1 MFDTGH
7 MEAFSI
13 KKLPA
18 WAVSKFFRFAFYTG
32 TRPVEF
38 APCIFDLRRWRKAAK
53 PSMPSPASI
62 IATVE
67 FSGTAATLMLPPKL
81 PPLVPVT
88 LPIADRVYSPEVR
101 LEACKV
107 HVCKPVL
114 EVRCPVAVTPFPL
127 RVKLLMLS
135 PDMESSAIEITAD
148 ETLKTVPCAKV
159 KFSVKV
165 LPLVP
170 SPYEAPID
178 ELGPLKVIVEVLLMS
193 VDAWTAALDSIK
205 EADRNTPEMTFF
217 IE

>member
-1 MFDTGH
+1 MFDTVH
-7 MEAFSI
+7 IEPFSI

-18 WAVSKFFRFAFYTG
+18 WAVSKFFRFVFYTG
-32 TRPVEF
+32 TRPVGF
-38 APCIFDLRRWRKAAK
+38 VPRIVDLRRRRKAAK
-53 PSMPSPASI
+53 PTRPSPASI

-101 LEACKV
+101 LEALRV
-107 HVCKPVL
+107 QVCTPVL
-114 EVRCPVAVTPFPL
+114 EVIWPVAVTPFPL
-127 RVKLLMLS
+127 KVKLLILS
-135 PDMESSAIEITAD
+135 PEMESSAIEITAD
-148 ETLKTVPCAKV
+148 ETLKTVPCPKV

-170 SPYEAPID
+170 TPYEAPID
-178 ELGPLKVIVEVLLMS
+178 ELGPLNVMVDVLLIS
-193 VDAWTAALDSIK
+193 VDAWTAALDSIR
-205 EADRNTPEMTFF
+205 EADRNTPEMIFF